1 MNKKYLIIVEGKKD
15 EVKIFSNLLIKLGF
29 KVESGKDI
37 DFGKTNFKEV
47 SETFTM
53 NNLEV
58 LILHSAQS
66 RIHDIVIK
74 FDNSK
79 DDIERFFGF
88 ATNYF
93 QGIFLIFDID
103 HNDNDDV
110 KNMFEKFQD
119 EYSGLLLVSSPCI
132 EVLGDLDNKIIGK
145 KKFYD
150 LSKEYKGV
158 LNLFFDK
165 NYQCNVWE
173 YISDNFFELLLK
185 ALEKNYNDFNE
196 KNIMEHPRLVIEKI
210 NEKNIR
216 NNYKSGGK
224 MITECHFE
232 YFTTVVYVFIAFI
245 FGLTSEINNYSKVKD
260 FFKNN
265 IGLKQIDKI

>member
-1 MNKKYLIIVEGKKD
+1 MNKKYLIIVEGIKD

-29 KVESGKDI
+29 KVERGKDI
-37 DFGKTNFKEV
+37 DFKKNNFNEV
-47 SETFTM
+47 LETFKK

-58 LILHSAQS
+58 LVLHSVQN

-79 DDIERFFGF
+79 EDIERFFGF

-103 HNDNDDV
+103 HNDKQDV
-110 KNMFEKFQD
+110 EDMFKMFQD

-132 EVLGDLDNKIIGK
+132 EVLCDLDNKIIGK

-150 LSKEYKGV
+150 LSKEYKGC
-158 LNLFFDK
+158 LNSFFDK
-165 NYQCNVWE
+165 NYHCNVWE
-173 YISDNFFELLLK
+173 HISNNFFELLLK
-185 ALEKNYNDFNE
+185 ALEKNYNDFKE
-196 KNIMEHPRLVIEKI
+196 KNIMEHPHLVIEKI

-216 NNYKSGGK
+216 KNYKSGDK
-224 MITECHFE
+224 TITECYFE

-245 FGLTSEINNYSKVKD
+245 FGLTNEINNYSKVKD
-260 FFKNN
+260 FFESK
-265 IGLKQIDKI
+265 IELK